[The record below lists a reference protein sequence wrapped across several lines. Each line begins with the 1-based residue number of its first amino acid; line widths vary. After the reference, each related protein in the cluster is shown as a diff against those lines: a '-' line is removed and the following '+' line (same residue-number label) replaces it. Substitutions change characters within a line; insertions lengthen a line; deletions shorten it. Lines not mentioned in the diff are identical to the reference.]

1 MAKLSDFIT
10 SRVRIKILQVF
21 LSQPQEMFYVRQ
33 LTRLTDEEINAVR
46 RELSRMQGAGMLKS
60 EKRGN
65 RLYYHFRPSYPFFSE
80 LLSLVTKTSP
90 LGKLIINNRSK
101 LGFIKYAFVS
111 ERLIRG
117 LPRQENEL
125 DLVLIGKVIMPQLD
139 QIVKKLEKKLEL
151 EINYSSMTEEEFKY
165 RKNRKD
171 PFITDVLL
179 KPHIMLIGSEN
190 KLLS

>member
-1 MAKLSDFIT
+1 MQA
-10 SRVRIKILQVF
+10 F
-21 LSQPQEMFYVRQ
+21 LSQPQEMFYVRE
-33 LTRLTDEEINAVR
+33 LTRLIEEEINAVR
-46 RELSRMQGAGMLKS
+46 RELARMQNAGMVQS

-65 RLYYHFRPSYPFFSE
+65 RLYYQFRSNYPFFSE
-80 LLSLVTKTSP
+80 LLSLVTKTTPVGRS
-90 LGKLIINNRSK
+90 IINNRSK
-101 LGFIKYAFVS
+101 LGFVKYAFVS
-111 ERLIRG
+111 ERLVRS

-125 DLVLIGKVIMPQLD
+125 DLVIIGKVIMPQLD
-139 QIVKKLEKKLEL
+139 QIVKKLEKKLET

-179 KPHIMLIGSEN
+179 HPHIMLIGSEN

>member
-10 SRVRIKILQVF
+10 SRVRIKLLQTF
-21 LSQPQEMFYVRQ
+21 LSQPQEMFYVRE
-33 LTRLTDEEINAVR
+33 LTRIIDEEINAVR
-46 RELSRMQGAGMLKS
+46 RELSRMQDAGMVQA

-65 RLYYHFRPSYPFFSE
+65 RLYYQFRSNYPFFAE
-80 LLSLVTKTSP
+80 LLSLATKTTSV
-90 LGKLIINNRSK
+90 GRSIINNRSK
-101 LGFIKYAFVS
+101 LGFVKYAFVS
-111 ERLIRG
+111 ERLVRG

-125 DLVLIGKVIMPQLD
+125 DIVIIGKVIMPQLD
-139 QIVKKLEKKLEL
+139 QIVKKLEKKLET

-179 KPHIMLIGSEN
+179 HPHIMLIGSEN

>member
-10 SRVRIKILQVF
+10 SRVRIKLLQAF

-33 LTRLTDEEINAVR
+33 LTRLIEEEINAVR
-46 RELSRMQGAGMLKS
+46 RELSRMQNAGMVQS

-65 RLYYHFRPSYPFFSE
+65 RLYYQFRPNYPFFSE
-80 LLSLVTKTSP
+80 LLSLVTKTTPVGRS
-90 LGKLIINNRSK
+90 IINNRSK
-101 LGFIKYAFVS
+101 LGFVKYAFVS
-111 ERLIRG
+111 ERLVRS
-117 LPRQENEL
+117 LPRQEDEV
-125 DLVLIGKVIMPQLD
+125 DLIIIGKVIMPQLD
-139 QIVKKLEKKLEL
+139 QIVKKLEKRLET

-171 PFITDVLL
+171 PFITNILL
-179 KPHIMLIGSEN
+179 HPRIMLIGSEN

>member
-1 MAKLSDFIT
+1 MAKISDFIT
-10 SRVRIKILQVF
+10 SRVRIKLLQAF
-21 LSQPQEMFYVRQ
+21 LSQPQEMFYVRE
-33 LTRLTDEEINAVR
+33 LTRLIEEEINAVR
-46 RELSRMQGAGMLKS
+46 RELARMQNAGMVQS

-65 RLYYHFRPSYPFFSE
+65 RLYYQFRSNYPFFSE
-80 LLSLVTKTSP
+80 LLSLVTKTTPVGRS
-90 LGKLIINNRSK
+90 IINNRSK
-101 LGFIKYAFVS
+101 LGFVKYAFVS
-111 ERLIRG
+111 ERLVRS

-125 DLVLIGKVIMPQLD
+125 DLVIIGKVIMPQLD
-139 QIVKKLEKKLEL
+139 QIVKKLEKKLDT

-179 KPHIMLIGSEN
+179 HPHIMLIGSEN

>member
-1 MAKLSDFIT
+1 MAKISDFIT
-10 SRVRIKILQVF
+10 SRVRIKLLQAF
-21 LSQPQEMFYVRQ
+21 LSQPQEMFYVRE
-33 LTRLTDEEINAVR
+33 LTRLIEEEINAVR
-46 RELSRMQGAGMLKS
+46 RELSRMQNAGMVQS

-65 RLYYHFRPSYPFFSE
+65 RLYYQFRSNYPFFSE
-80 LLSLVTKTSP
+80 LLSLVTKTTPVGRS
-90 LGKLIINNRSK
+90 IINNRSK
-101 LGFIKYAFVS
+101 LGFVKYAFVS
-111 ERLIRG
+111 ERLVRS

-125 DLVLIGKVIMPQLD
+125 DLVIIGKVIMPQLD
-139 QIVKKLEKKLEL
+139 QIVKKLEKKLDT

-179 KPHIMLIGSEN
+179 HPHIMLIGSEN

>member
-10 SRVRIKILQVF
+10 SRVRIKLLQTF
-21 LSQPQEMFYVRQ
+21 LSQPQEMFYVRE
-33 LTRLTDEEINAVR
+33 LTRIIDEEINAVR
-46 RELSRMQGAGMLKS
+46 RELSRMQNAGMVQA

-65 RLYYHFRPSYPFFSE
+65 RLYYQFRSNYPFFSE
-80 LLSLVTKTSP
+80 LLSLVTKTTPVGNS
-90 LGKLIINNRSK
+90 IINNRSK

-111 ERLIRG
+111 ERLVRS

-125 DLVLIGKVIMPQLD
+125 DLVIIGKVIMPQLD
-139 QIVKKLEKKLEL
+139 QIVKKLEKKLET

-179 KPHIMLIGSEN
+179 HPHIMLIGSEN

>member
-10 SRVRIKILQVF
+10 SRVRIKLLQAF
-21 LSQPQEMFYVRQ
+21 LSQPQEMFYVRE
-33 LTRLTDEEINAVR
+33 LTRLIEEEINAVR
-46 RELSRMQGAGMLKS
+46 RELSRMQNAGMVQS

-65 RLYYHFRPSYPFFSE
+65 RLYYQFRPNYPFFSE
-80 LLSLVTKTSP
+80 LLGLVTKTTPVGRS
-90 LGKLIINNRSK
+90 IINNRSK
-101 LGFIKYAFVS
+101 LGFVKYAFIS
-111 ERLIRG
+111 QRLVRS

-125 DLVLIGKVIMPQLD
+125 DLVIIGKVIMPQLD
-139 QIVKKLEKKLEL
+139 QIVKKLEKRLDT

-171 PFITDVLL
+171 PFITNVLL
-179 KPHIMLIGSEN
+179 QPHIMLIGSED

>member
-10 SRVRIKILQVF
+10 SRVRIKLLQTF
-21 LSQPQEMFYVRQ
+21 LSQPQEMFYVRE
-33 LTRLTDEEINAVR
+33 LTRLVDEEINAVR
-46 RELSRMQGAGMLKS
+46 RELSRMQNAGMVQA

-65 RLYYHFRPSYPFFSE
+65 RLYYQFRPNYPFFTE
-80 LLSLVTKTSP
+80 LLSLVTKTTPVGRS
-90 LGKLIINNRSK
+90 IINNRSK
-101 LGFIKYAFVS
+101 LGFVKYAFVS
-111 ERLIRG
+111 QRLVRG

-125 DLVLIGKVIMPQLD
+125 DIVIIGKVIMPQLD
-139 QIVKKLEKKLEL
+139 QIVKKLEKKLET

-179 KPHIMLIGSEN
+179 HPHIMLIGSEN

>member
-33 LTRLTDEEINAVR
+33 LTRLADEEINAVR

>member
-1 MAKLSDFIT
+1 MAKISDFIT
-10 SRVRIKILQVF
+10 SRVRIKLLQTF
-21 LSQPQEMFYVRQ
+21 LSQPQEMFYVRE
-33 LTRLTDEEINAVR
+33 LTRIIDEEINAVR
-46 RELSRMQGAGMLKS
+46 RELSRMQNAGMVQA

-65 RLYYHFRPSYPFFSE
+65 RLYYQFRSNYPFFSE
-80 LLSLVTKTSP
+80 LLSLVTKTTPVGNS
-90 LGKLIINNRSK
+90 IINNRSK

-111 ERLIRG
+111 ERLVRS

-125 DLVLIGKVIMPQLD
+125 DLVIIGKVIMPQLD
-139 QIVKKLEKKLEL
+139 QIVKKLEKKLET

-179 KPHIMLIGSEN
+179 HPHIMLIGSEN

>member
-1 MAKLSDFIT
+1 MAKISDFIT
-10 SRVRIKILQVF
+10 SRVRIKLLQAF
-21 LSQPQEMFYVRQ
+21 LSQPQEMFYVRE
-33 LTRLTDEEINAVR
+33 LTRLIEEEINAVR
-46 RELSRMQGAGMLKS
+46 RELARMQNAGMVQS

-65 RLYYHFRPSYPFFSE
+65 RLYYQFRSNYPFFSE
-80 LLSLVTKTSP
+80 LLSLVTKTTPVGRS
-90 LGKLIINNRSK
+90 IINNRSK
-101 LGFIKYAFVS
+101 LGFVKYAFVS
-111 ERLIRG
+111 ERLVRS

-125 DLVLIGKVIMPQLD
+125 DLVIIGKVIMPQLD
-139 QIVKKLEKKLEL
+139 QIVKKLEKKLET

-179 KPHIMLIGSEN
+179 HPHIMLIGSEN